1 LAQVV
6 ASLADEVYT
15 VYISNPGALM
25 TSIKLT
31 CAEYQRLR
39 DEAAEH
45 LTIFAKAQLLA
56 GELPHDNLRLR
67 QAWDIFATAMLEEY
81 GA

>member
-1 LAQVV
+1 MAQVV
-6 ASLADEVYT
+6 ASSADEVYT
-15 VYISNPGALM
+15 VYISNPRALM

-45 LTIFAKAQLLA
+45 LTMHAKFQLLA
-56 GELPHDNLRLR
+56 GELPHDNPRLIS
-67 QAWDIFATAMLEEY
+67 AWNIFATAMLEEY
-81 GA
+81 SK